1 MLKTRKNQYTTREND
16 IDFATLNQYHVTRDD
31 TTVVGR
37 SLAVILQD
45 EMGMDAKQRKRDL
58 VSQRI
63 DAAAAAAAA
72 AECCIACG
80 RPKRRSHFLIYIQR
94 IKRAGSDFFQPAKQ
108 PATTVKREGRFDG
121 GPPRPSRATEA

>member
-31 TTVVGR
+31 TVVGW

-45 EMGMDAKQRKRDL
+45 EMGMNAKQDL

-63 DAAAAAAAA
+63 DAAAA
-72 AECCIACG
+72 ERCFVSG
-80 RPKRRSHFLIYIQR
+80 RPKRRSHFLIYSLRSIFTGVR
-94 IKRAGSDFFQPAKQ
+94 SLIPDTKKIYRMTRSY
-108 PATTVKREGRFDG
+108 
-121 GPPRPSRATEA
+121 